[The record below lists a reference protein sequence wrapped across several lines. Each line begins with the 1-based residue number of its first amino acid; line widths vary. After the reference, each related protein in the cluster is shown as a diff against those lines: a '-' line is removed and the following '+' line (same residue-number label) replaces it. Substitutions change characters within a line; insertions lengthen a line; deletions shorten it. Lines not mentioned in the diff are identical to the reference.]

1 MVVTI
6 NGKKQMLDAGK
17 SLEDLVES
25 TGLARDRIVI
35 EHNRNIVLKEM
46 WQGTFLKDEDN
57 IEIVSFVGGG

>member
-1 MVVTI
+1 
-6 NGKKQMLDAGK
+6 MLDAGK